1 MYQRLSVPAE
11 DILAY
16 RITGEITEKEA
27 KAIAADIDQKAE
39 ERGGPIG
46 LLLAVDTY
54 PSLNSD
60 EDLYA
65 DLGFVRGREDA
76 IRRMAVLGQGAY
88 RNTWV
93 ALFGLFSRV
102 ETAYFERNQVQAA
115 VNWIQGVGT
124 AQ

>member
-1 MYQRLSVPAE
+1 MYQYLSVPAE
-11 DILAY
+11 DVLAY

-27 KAIAADIDQKAE
+27 KTIAADIDRKAE

-65 DLGFVRGREDA
+65 DLRFVRGREDA

-102 ETAYFERNQVQAA
+102 ETAYFERTRVQAA
-115 VNWIQGVGT
+115 VSW
-124 AQ
+124 

>member
-1 MYQRLSVPAE
+1 MYQYLSVPAE
-11 DILAY
+11 DVLAY

-27 KAIAADIDQKAE
+27 KTIAADIDRKAE

-65 DLGFVRGREDA
+65 DLRFVRGREDA

-102 ETAYFERNQVQAA
+102 ETAYFERTRVQAA
-115 VNWIQGVGT
+115 VSWIQG
-124 AQ
+124 AEKP

>member
-1 MYQRLSVPAE
+1 MYQNLSVPTE

-16 RITGEITEKEA
+16 RITGEISEKEA
-27 KAIAADIDQKAE
+27 KTIGADIDRKAK
-39 ERGGPIG
+39 ERDGPIG

-115 VNWIQGVGT
+115 ASWIQG
-124 AQ
+124 AEKP

>member
-1 MYQRLSVPAE
+1 MYQHLSVPAE

-27 KAIAADIDQKAE
+27 KKIAADIDRTAE
-39 ERGGPIG
+39 KQGGPIG

-60 EDLYA
+60 EDLYT
-65 DLGFVRGREDA
+65 DLRFVRGREDA

-102 ETAYFERNQVQAA
+102 ETAYFERTQVQAA
-115 VNWIQGVGT
+115 ASWLQG
-124 AQ
+124 AEAA

>member
-1 MYQRLSVPAE
+1 MYQNLSVPAE

-16 RITGEITEKEA
+16 RITGEISEKEA
-27 KAIAADIDQKAE
+27 KKIAADIDRTAE
-39 ERGGPIG
+39 KQGGPIG

-60 EDLYA
+60 EDLYT
-65 DLGFVRGREDA
+65 DLRFVRGREEA

-115 VNWIQGVGT
+115 VNWLQGADAT
-124 AQ
+124 

>member
-1 MYQRLSVPAE
+1 MYQNLSIPAE

-16 RITGEITEKEA
+16 RITGEISEKEA
-27 KAIAADIDQKAE
+27 QKIAADIDQTAE
-39 ERGGPIG
+39 KQGGPIG

-60 EDLYA
+60 EDLYT
-65 DLGFVRGREDA
+65 DLRFVRGREDA

-115 VNWIQGVGT
+115 ASWLQS
-124 AQ
+124 AEAA

>member
-1 MYQRLSVPAE
+1 MYQNLSVPAE

-27 KAIAADIDQKAE
+27 KTIGADIDRKAE
-39 ERGGPIG
+39 EHGGPIG

-60 EDLYA
+60 EDLYT
-65 DLGFVRGREDA
+65 DLRFVRGREEA
-76 IRRMAVLGQGAY
+76 IGRMAVLGQGAY

-102 ETAYFERNQVQAA
+102 ETAYFQRNQVQAA
-115 VNWIQGVGT
+115 VNWLQG
-124 AQ
+124 AEAA

>member
-115 VNWIQGVGT
+115 VNWIQG
-124 AQ
+124 ADAA

>member
-1 MYQRLSVPAE
+1 MYQHLPVPAK

-27 KAIAADIDQKAE
+27 KTIGADIDRKAKE
-39 ERGGPIG
+39 HGGPIG

-60 EDLYA
+60 EDLYT
-65 DLGFVRGREDA
+65 DLRFVRGREDA
-76 IRRMAVLGQGAY
+76 IRRMAVLGRGAY

-102 ETAYFERNQVQAA
+102 ETAYFQRNQVQAA
-115 VNWIQGVGT
+115 VTWLQG
-124 AQ
+124 ADAA